1 MINYNYE
8 NYIADCAQNIE
19 SFYIFENGIKREI
32 NKNTLNFKLFKK
44 GIGIALKKARVMPA
58 FGVSLHNETQNALKK
73 DMWLQINFNKKQ
85 EINGLPFDALLVK
98 LEVASGVNLIR
109 LHDGKY
115 EGRCI
120 YLEFD
125 EIYDLKGIVSKLI

>member
-1 MINYNYE
+1 MITCNYGNNMSECVQY
-8 NYIADCAQNIE
+8 IE

-44 GIGIALKKARVMPA
+44 GVGIALKRARVMPA
-58 FGVSLHNETQNALKK
+58 FGVSLHSETQNALKK

-109 LHDGKY
+109 LYDGKY

-125 EIYDLKGIVSKLI
+125 EIYNFKDIISKFN